1 MNFIKKRKNRFF
13 LLIYTIKKINI
24 MKHIRKFNEGFFDR
38 FKSKKED
45 DTRDADTGLKLSDL
59 ETVNQERINQSNKI
73 RQIVEQEANK
83 NVNSPEYLEL
93 KDAILGQ
100 ELSKVKIEKSFNK
113 QAKVKLNTGETI
125 DIMGLFVNNY
135 GDAGGGAYSYGI
147 KCPGHDNSYY
157 ASKIRD
163 IVRKDINMNTRLR
176 TDKEIM
182 LITKSEFDELYSF
195 IEEQDKW

>member
-1 MNFIKKRKNRFF
+1 
-13 LLIYTIKKINI
+13 
-24 MKHIRKFNEGFFDR
+24 MKHLKKFNESFLDI
-38 FKSKKED
+38 FKKND
-45 DTRDADTGLKLSDL
+45 IRDADTGLRLSDI
-59 ETVNQERINQSNKI
+59 ETRDQERINQSNKI

-100 ELSKVKIEKSFNK
+100 ELSKVKIEKGPNK

-125 DIMGLFVNNY
+125 DIMGFFVNNY
-135 GDAGGGAYSYGI
+135 GDSGGGAYSYGI

-157 ASKIRD
+157 TSKIRD
-163 IVRKDINMNTRLR
+163 IVDKDISMNTLLR